1 MVNSTRQDG
10 PWTIHLKRQNL
21 AFRQNLIQV
30 ELDTT
35 FILCFIQIPREASK
49 KLQVLGYSVGWT
61 GLLFVL
67 VDRLMLS
74 LSEF

>member
-1 MVNSTRQDG
+1 MVNFTREDG

-21 AFRQNLIQV
+21 AFRQV

-49 KLQVLGYSVGWT
+49 EFQVFGYLVGCT

-74 LSEF
+74 LLEF